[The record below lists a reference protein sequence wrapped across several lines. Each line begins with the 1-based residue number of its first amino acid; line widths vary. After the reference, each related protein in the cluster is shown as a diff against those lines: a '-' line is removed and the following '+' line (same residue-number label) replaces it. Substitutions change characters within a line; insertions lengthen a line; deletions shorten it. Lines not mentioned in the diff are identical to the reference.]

1 MLTNAFIGA
10 TNPPSDAQLASAL
23 GPAKKLWDKLLSD
36 LAAEYGIDAQE
47 WTSYSKKHG
56 WSLRA
61 KRANRN
67 IIYMAPAQGAFTAA
81 LILGDKALAAA
92 RQSKLSPHGMKLLD
106 EAKRY
111 PEGTAVRIEVHGN
124 EDIGVI
130 EKLAAVKLKN

>member
-1 MLTNAFIGA
+1 MLTNAFIGS
-10 TNPPSDAQLASAL
+10 TTPPSDEQLASTL
-23 GPAKKLWDKLLSD
+23 GPAKKLWDKLLAD
-36 LAAEYGIDAQE
+36 LATQYGVDVQE

-61 KRANRN
+61 KRAKRN
-67 IIYMAPAQGAFTAA
+67 VVYMAPAQGGFTAA

-92 RQSKLSPHGMKLLD
+92 RESKLSPHGLKLLD

-111 PEGTAVRIEVHGN
+111 PEGTAVRIEVHRSQ
-124 EDIGVI
+124 DINLI